1 MPVLHGFAP
10 AMEMRSH
17 LAVNLSEISPV
28 IHHLYSLL
36 HKEINSLC
44 SQPFQEAVCIP
55 ADLHEVSL
63 GFSFLLRCG
72 GGGMAAGSISSFMPH
87 G

>member
-36 HKEINSLC
+36 HKEIKLFVFTALPGGCLYSC
-44 SQPFQEAVCIP
+44 GP
-55 ADLHEVSL
+55 A
-63 GFSFLLRCG
+63 
-72 GGGMAAGSISSFMPH
+72 
-87 G
+87 